1 MIKQPPKTI
10 PNFGQV
16 KLDNRDSQRK
26 SLPFFWLS
34 VSAYAAF
41 VVVKSLSGK
50 ILGIEDVIG
59 SICISV
65 ASIFPIY
72 LWCAGKAFGI
82 PIFPMF
88 SATYLWTCAL
98 PLVDENPGIF
108 VYTNS
113 ERFIASMTVAGFL
126 LLATLIWHRFQL
138 SNKHTQSQ
146 NYYRALETKKGE
158 LLFLGIL
165 ILGNFFTI
173 FSYAGWLNIVGDFYS
188 LIRGA
193 ILGLTAIASF
203 AMAYQFG
210 RGNLSVN
217 RTILYLSLITI
228 QVIAN
233 AVSLLLVG
241 SLTLFLISVVGYSL
255 GKRKL
260 PWIFIVIMLSL
271 FTLLHTG
278 KGEMRRLY
286 WQQSV
291 EPLQYV
297 SRYAEWINFGING
310 LFSKE
315 ENNNESQQSFLERSS
330 ILQQLLL
337 TQSSTEKGQ
346 PLLNGATYAI
356 LPQLLIPRIF
366 YSEKITSHEGT
377 TLLNIH
383 YERQTRED
391 TQSTT
396 IGWGLLA
403 EAYANF
409 GFLGCVLL
417 AAICGVVYGYM
428 GLISHNAPIFSD
440 RFLFAILFFTYAF
453 QTEFTAGVY
462 IAALFQ
468 SSVTLFIF
476 SLLFMKKKKA
486 SE

>member
-1 MIKQPPKTI
+1 MLKQTPKPIQDFQQIKI
-10 PNFGQV
+10 
-16 KLDNRDSQRK
+16 DNHNSQRK

-34 VSAYAAF
+34 VSVYTAF
-41 VVVKSLSGK
+41 VVVKSFSSK
-50 ILGIEDVIG
+50 MLGIEDVIG
-59 SICISV
+59 SVSISV

-98 PLVDENPGIF
+98 PLVYENPGIF

-126 LLATLIWHRFQL
+126 LLVTLIWHRFQL

-158 LLFLGIL
+158 LLFIGIL
-165 ILGNFFTI
+165 ILGNLFTI

-217 RTILYLSLITI
+217 RTILYLSFITI

-271 FTLLHTG
+271 FTLLHAG

-297 SRYAEWINFGING
+297 SRYAEWINFGVNG
-310 LFSKE
+310 LFPKE
-315 ENNNESQQSFLERSS
+315 ENESESQSFLERSS

-346 PLLNGATYAI
+346 SLLNGATYAM

-377 TLLNIH
+377 YILNIH
-383 YERQTRED
+383 YGSQTRED

-409 GFLGCVLL
+409 GFFGCVLL

-428 GLISHNAPIFSD
+428 GLISHNVPIFSD

-476 SLLFMKKKKA
+476 SFLFMKKKKG